1 MDEQLDEHGARLK
14 HVESFA
20 APVSPRTP
28 FESALLRLLLLQAR
42 DGRDGLRD
50 GRRAAMVAAL
60 DHRATWI
67 QIREWRRGR
76 AKVPQWVKDL
86 LARKIAARR
95 IADEQAESDVR
106 AA

>member
-1 MDEQLDEHGARLK
+1 MDEHLDEHGARLK

-50 GRRAAMVAAL
+50 GRRAAMLAAL
-60 DHRATWI
+60 DGRANWTTL
-67 QIREWRRGR
+67 RAWRRGETR
-76 AKVPQWVKDL
+76 APQWAVDL
-86 LARKIAARR
+86 INAKILARRR
-95 IADEQAESDVR
+95 VLDDSLA
-106 AA
+106 